1 MFNTN
6 IHMFQ
11 FYLRAAVCLLNSLL
25 TVFPLQENEEEEEED
40 AEEDSVSRR
49 RCIQESLSL
58 PGPIC
63 YPRNA
68 QRDNTPEAAERSR
81 SKLKLS
87 SSPSLPPSQRD
98 SVESGGSPSLSSSK
112 DTSLPSPHSP
122 SGFLRNVKKRESKG
136 KGKELKGTA
145 VNLLPTICCLH
156 STFTKQVV
164 AATSTNCHHSDMPL
178 TGSLLVAVHYFVK
191 KKKKMDSVT
200 DETNE
205 SSSVGKPKKT
215 IFG

>member
-1 MFNTN
+1 
-6 IHMFQ
+6 MFQ

-136 KGKELKGTA
+136 KGKELKGT
-145 VNLLPTICCLH
+145 VPHPEISLLTTAFSSH
-156 STFTKQVV
+156 STFTKQNV
-164 AATSTNCHHSDMPL
+164 ATITTVTILMSL
-178 TGSLLVAVHYFVK
+178 TGSLLAAVDIIMF
-191 KKKKMDSVT
+191 
-200 DETNE
+200 
-205 SSSVGKPKKT
+205 
-215 IFG
+215 F